1 MLMGFDYQATPVE
14 LEVETTI
21 DEVSEQTPDWKTLSN
36 IMVSDAL
43 SFTEL
48 TGTTNIFEVKNGI
61 GIPIILAKA
70 YLNAPEKDPAS
81 LALAFCLAMTSF
93 GELLALEEDHGI
105 TTTNGS
111 IFLQFCWLATN
122 GKNPPAAYSV
132 LIDPFVLGWAQD
144 KHELNIQ
151 ANVHYLQQSSSSLS
165 KDKKI
170 IFTLAAI

>member
-61 GIPIILAKA
+61 GIPII
-70 YLNAPEKDPAS
+70 
-81 LALAFCLAMTSF
+81 
-93 GELLALEEDHGI
+93 
-105 TTTNGS
+105 
-111 IFLQFCWLATN
+111 
-122 GKNPPAAYSV
+122 
-132 LIDPFVLGWAQD
+132 
-144 KHELNIQ
+144 
-151 ANVHYLQQSSSSLS
+151 
-165 KDKKI
+165 
-170 IFTLAAI
+170 